1 MDSLNEMMGLQTLSL
16 IRNGEWSTPIPSEGE
31 FEADEISVSF
41 ELMGMEACITFTKLE
56 VSIDE
61 DEFTFTAEDS
71 KLKMKDQKINS
82 FVKNISIVFN
92 NNEFKI
98 SQGEAG
104 GEAVLDIKKFLP
116 IIQNFI
122 PDFHV
127 DEGELVVKGT
137 SSSAFFS
144 ISSDNQM
151 KTVVEDIDM
160 SYKFLGFEVFT
171 KIPKYEI
178 NFQSN
183 KVEGEFHGIN
193 VGLHQGE
200 LYYVDW
206 IETSKSI
213 KFKTGFLGSL
223 HMIEGEDVCEAV
235 KKLLNP
241 VVQKLAPE
249 ESVFASH

>member
-1 MDSLNEMMGLQTLSL
+1 M
-16 IRNGEWSTPIPSEGE
+16 
-31 FEADEISVSF
+31 
-41 ELMGMEACITFTKLE
+41 TFTNLE
-56 VSIDE
+56 VSINE
-61 DEFTFTAEDS
+61 DEFSFTAEDS
-71 KLKMKDQKINS
+71 KVRIKDQKINS

-104 GEAVLDIKKFLP
+104 GESVLDIKKFLP
-116 IIQNFI
+116 IFQDFI

-137 SSSAFFS
+137 SSSAFLS

-151 KTVVEDIDM
+151 KTVVEDIDL
-160 SYKFLGFEVFT
+160 SYKFLGFEVFM

-193 VGLHQGE
+193 IGLHQGE

-206 IETSKSI
+206 VETSKTI
-213 KFKTGFLGSL
+213 KFKTDFLGSL
-223 HMIEGEDVCEAV
+223 DMIEGEDVYEAV
-235 KKLLNP
+235 KKLLDP

-249 ESVFASH
+249 ESVFVSH